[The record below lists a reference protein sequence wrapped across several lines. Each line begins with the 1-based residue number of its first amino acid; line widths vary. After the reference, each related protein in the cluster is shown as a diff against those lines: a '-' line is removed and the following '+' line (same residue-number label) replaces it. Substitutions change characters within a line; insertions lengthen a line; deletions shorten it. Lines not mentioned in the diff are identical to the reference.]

1 MSAGRVVSKKAAETG
16 AHRPPT
22 AQAAD
27 RNKKNADLAE
37 VAAIVSGNLKRLRLR
52 HELSLEALARE
63 AGVSRGMLSQIEL
76 GRSIPTI
83 GLLWRVAR
91 ALNVPF
97 SALTSGGSARGTVM
111 LPGAKAKVLTSAG
124 GAFTSRA
131 LFPFEAERRV
141 EFYKLTLAPHA
152 EEIADPH
159 PPGTQENLTLV
170 SGQVEIVV
178 NGVSH
183 VLKPD
188 DAIVFQA
195 DGPHSYRNLGAKVAV
210 MYLVMTYVESIG

>member
-1 MSAGRVVSKKAAETG
+1 MSPGRAASRKAAETG
-16 AHRPPT
+16 SQRPPS
-22 AQAAD
+22 AQAGA
-27 RNKKNADLAE
+27 RKKNADLAE
-37 VAAIVSGNLKRLRLR
+37 VAAIVSGNLKRLRMR
-52 HELSLEALARE
+52 RELSLEALARE

-97 SALTSGGSARGTVM
+97 SALTSDGNARGTVV
-111 LPGAKAKVLTSAG
+111 LPAAKAKVLTSAG

-152 EEIADPH
+152 EEIAAPH
-159 PPGTQENLTLV
+159 PPGTAENLTLV

-195 DGPHSYRNLGAKVAV
+195 DAPHSYRNLGAKLAV